1 MRAFSKHSLN
11 KLGKTSLRLFSTS
24 SITFFQSSALIF
36 LALFPHYLKN
46 EEMILGKNVNKSF
59 KRGFNPF
66 KISANGLVARFLDK
80 NKLKVLSLIQLHALN
95 SQTIC

>member
-1 MRAFSKHSLN
+1 
-11 KLGKTSLRLFSTS
+11 
-24 SITFFQSSALIF
+24 
-36 LALFPHYLKN
+36 
-46 EEMILGKNVNKSF
+46 MILGKNVNKSF

-80 NKLKVLSLIQLHALN
+80 NKLKVLSPIQLHALN